1 MCITLTA
8 WVTMEVSKSEC
19 AFKKQSHRLP
29 AGKANR
35 KVSYLV
41 QNLCPWS
48 TCACESNN
56 DCCIPCRCFHVITV
70 TSDGPWT
77 QHQGPRGHIPCILVG
92 TTQAS
97 QECGRFWENLD
108 IRLIEYRWPRIICR
122 HFLSPSITQW
132 SIFMVSTGLF
142 QAFRWAENGTSGEQ
156 RENNKRAGIDKKSSM
171 STTRWR
177 LYFHCQCIRPTQLI
191 DRQLIKYF
199 FFILRL
205 HNSFFVTWSC
215 RSMTCYESSATHVF
229 RITDF
234 WIIGNVTF

>member
-8 WVTMEVSKSEC
+8 WVTMELSKSEC

-41 QNLCPWS
+41 QNLCPWT

-56 DCCIPCRCFHVITV
+56 DCCIPCMCFHVITV

-97 QECGRFWENLD
+97 QECGRFWEKPWCTVNRVPLTKNNLQA
-108 IRLIEYRWPRIICR
+108 LFVVLNYSVEYFHGKYW
-122 HFLSPSITQW
+122 
-132 SIFMVSTGLF
+132 LF

-156 RENNKRAGIDKKSSM
+156 RENNKRAGIDKKKTVCQLRNDVYIFTVSVFDLLSSLTG
-171 STTRWR
+171 S
-177 LYFHCQCIRPTQLI
+177 
-191 DRQLIKYF
+191 
-199 FFILRL
+199 
-205 HNSFFVTWSC
+205 
-215 RSMTCYESSATHVF
+215 
-229 RITDF
+229 
-234 WIIGNVTF
+234 